1 MAAAPAIAGIF
12 LLFSPL
18 QTMAEAPQKPT
29 HSEESPNLDA
39 LAASEASGV
48 VDAIDRH
55 RTKILAA
62 IAIAAIVFCA
72 ILVGAQ
78 VKKQKHLEAAAAYTS
93 AVSKGEIAALDGVL
107 VEFPGS
113 IPAGNALLSKADL
126 QIDQGKPEDARATL
140 ERFVSEFKSH
150 PRYAQGLFAMANVYH
165 TSGDAEKAKSYY
177 EQVISAQPDGELTP
191 LARIR
196 LGDLALEAGDTK
208 TADQR
213 YQESYTLHPGNP
225 FFEYAEEKIALLK
238 VGTPTEIEKPAPPAP
253 PAAEAPK
260 TAAPAPAAPVAAP
273 APAPATSPAGT
284 PAPAPVAPANPVPA
298 EAPKAVTPAPAPA
311 PAAPVK
317 PETPKAA
324 TPAPVPAP
332 AKPESPKTETPA
344 PAPAPAQ

>member
-1 MAAAPAIAGIF
+1 
-12 LLFSPL
+12 
-18 QTMAEAPQKPT
+18 MAEAPQKPT

-62 IAIAAIVFCA
+62 IALGAIVFCG

-93 AVSKGEIAALDGVL
+93 AASKGEIAALDGVL
-107 VEFPGS
+107 VDFPGS

-140 ERFVSEFKSH
+140 VRFVSEFKSH
-150 PRYAQGLFAMANVYH
+150 PRYPQGLFAMANVYH

-177 EQVISAQPDGELTP
+177 EQAITAQPDGEITP

-253 PAAEAPK
+253 PAAPAAEAPK
-260 TAAPAPAAPVAAP
+260 TAAPAAPVAAP
-273 APAPATSPAGT
+273 APAPATSPAVT
-284 PAPAPVAPANPVPA
+284 PAPAPAAPAKPA
-298 EAPKAVTPAPAPA
+298 PTEAPKAVTPATAPA
-311 PAAPVK
+311 PVAPAQ
-317 PETPKAA
+317 PEAPKAA
-324 TPAPVPAP
+324 
-332 AKPESPKTETPA
+332 TPA
-344 PAPAPAQ
+344 PAPAPAPAQ

>member
-1 MAAAPAIAGIF
+1 
-12 LLFSPL
+12 
-18 QTMAEAPQKPT
+18 MAEAPQKPT

-39 LAASEASGV
+39 LSASEASGV

-62 IAIAAIVFCA
+62 IAIGAVVFCGV
-72 ILVGAQ
+72 LVGAQ

-93 AVSKGEIAALDGVL
+93 AVSKGEVAALDGVL
-107 VEFPGS
+107 VDFPGS

-140 ERFVSEFKSH
+140 ERFVSEFKNH
-150 PRYAQGLFAMANVYH
+150 PRYPQGLFAMANVYH
-165 TSGDAEKAKSYY
+165 TSGDTEKAKSFY
-177 EQVISAQPDGELTP
+177 EQVITAQSDGEMTP

-208 TADQR
+208 TADQL

-253 PAAEAPK
+253 PAAKAPE
-260 TAAPAPAAPVAAP
+260 TVAPAPAAAPAPVPATSPAVTPPPAAPAKPEAPKAAAP
-273 APAPATSPAGT
+273 APAPA
-284 PAPAPVAPANPVPA
+284 
-298 EAPKAVTPAPAPA
+298 
-311 PAAPVK
+311 
-317 PETPKAA
+317 
-324 TPAPVPAP
+324 P
-332 AKPESPKTETPA
+332 AKTEAPKTETPA
-344 PAPAPAQ
+344 PAPAPAPAP

>member
-1 MAAAPAIAGIF
+1 MAAAPAFAGIF

-18 QTMAEAPQKPT
+18 QTMAEAPQKHT

-39 LAASEASGV
+39 LSASEASGV

-62 IAIAAIVFCA
+62 IAISAIALCA

-140 ERFVSEFKSH
+140 ERFVGEFKSH
-150 PRYAQGLFAMANVYH
+150 PRYPQGLFAMANVYH
-165 TSGDAEKAKSYY
+165 TSGDAEKAKSFY
-177 EQVISAQPDGELTP
+177 EQVITTQPDGELTP

-213 YQESYTLHPGNP
+213 YQDSYTLHPGNS

-238 VGTPTEIEKPAPPAP
+238 VGTPSEIEKPAPPAPPAP

-260 TAAPAPAAPVAAP
+260 TTTPAPTATVAAP
-273 APAPATSPAGT
+273 APAPATSPAVT
-284 PAPAPVAPANPVPA
+284 PAPATSAKPAPA
-298 EAPKAVTPAPAPA
+298 EAPKAVTPAP
-311 PAAPVK
+311 VK
-317 PETPKAA
+317 LEAPKA
-324 TPAPVPAP
+324 
-332 AKPESPKTETPA
+332 ETPA
-344 PAPAPAQ
+344 PAQ